1 MLPVLTTTTLINER
15 GIYLFFNVHR
25 HTHALPFVF
34 LGPNRI
40 LIHGYH
46 FVQCPPYSERC
57 LLNCS
62 KRTKPYWVRVL
73 FFSFLHALVKINHD
87 SYIYVYI
94 YISRC
99 TVLPVLWKVLA
110 YIMVHVYHV
119 VLCFPYFE
127 SVCICLR
134 YCSKHTWH
142 YGVRILFFFSFTSA
156 RSNTSLWNALILI
169 NMWFIYITLYCAS
182 LPVCWK
188 VFAYRLGTLLTLM
201 RKNLSLCTSTQSVT
215 SLWNAFI
222 KKMSCRGSK
231 LSHSC
236 LVESIDIM
244 LLFSVFI
251 HLDTVHYFPLEYLGP
266 NNWNMDMSEL
276 FLTPAML
283 RKWDVCLMKS
293 TYTCGTICFKCTST
307 RSMTSMRNPLV
318 LIHRKQ
324 TPFVLFHSCYI
335 LKTFKCVLDG
345 IHRYDVTNFCFYAH
359 RHCPSLPFDM
369 LWS

>member
-1 MLPVLTTTTLINER
+1 MHIDAIRYFPLKC
-15 GIYLFFNVHR
+15 
-25 HTHALPFVF
+25 
-34 LGPNRI
+34 LG
-40 LIHGYH
+40 L
-46 FVQCPPYSERC
+46 
-57 LLNCS
+57 
-62 KRTKPYWVRVL
+62 
-73 FFSFLHALVKINHD
+73 
-87 SYIYVYI
+87 
-94 YISRC
+94 
-99 TVLPVLWKVLA
+99 
-110 YIMVHVYHV
+110 
-119 VLCFPYFE
+119 
-127 SVCICLR
+127 
-134 YCSKHTWH
+134 
-142 YGVRILFFFSFTSA
+142 
-156 RSNTSLWNALILI
+156 
-169 NMWFIYITLYCAS
+169 
-182 LPVCWK
+182 
-188 VFAYRLGTLLTLM
+188 
-201 RKNLSLCTSTQSVT
+201 
-215 SLWNAFI
+215 I

-276 FLTPAML
+276 ILTPAML

-345 IHRYDVTNFCFYAH
+345 IHRYDVTNFCFYAQ